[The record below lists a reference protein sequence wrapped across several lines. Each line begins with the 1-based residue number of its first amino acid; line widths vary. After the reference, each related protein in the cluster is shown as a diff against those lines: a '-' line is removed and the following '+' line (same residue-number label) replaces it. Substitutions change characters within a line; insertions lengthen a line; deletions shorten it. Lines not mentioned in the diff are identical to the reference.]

1 MNSGLIKH
9 PLKSYMRKA
18 ESTASENI
26 IAVSVVSFGN
36 DPVAVALPVGAT
48 VAQALSKAG
57 VVRGSQEL
65 FVSGESASDAD
76 ILENGD
82 VLSIVTP
89 KQAGAR

>member
-1 MNSGLIKH
+1 MQKRNAT
-9 PLKSYMRKA
+9 PA
-18 ESTASENI
+18 APENI

-48 VAQALSKAG
+48 VAQALAAAN

-65 FVSGESASDAD
+65 FVSGEIANDDD
-76 ILENGD
+76 ILDNGD

-89 KQAGAR
+89 KQAGTGNVPVKAA